1 MPTNLCEPM
10 CCRRN
15 LLLGP
20 LDRCQQTDFFAFE
33 TGFLQAKRVCT
44 RRFLDRPDFA
54 NPTRYTFAPDTL
66 SGTWQ
71 HPEGEAHIMGQR
83 RAVSEGKHRAAP
95 IAPAHHLPGGFY
107 SAHHAIGH
115 NVHGAAEPSFSVCM
129 PGQRIR
135 RNRR

>member
-33 TGFLQAKRVCT
+33 TGFC
-44 RRFLDRPDFA
+44 RRKGFAREDFSIA
-54 NPTRYTFAPDTL
+54 QILRIPPRYTFAPDTL

-95 IAPAHHLPGGFY
+95 IAPAHRLPGGLY